1 MIFGA
6 SGMVGQ
12 GVLRECLLDP
22 DVTSVLSVGRSPSGL
37 MGRRVNGLTGSK
49 LKDIVVPNVFDL
61 SAVRGQLQGYDAC
74 FFCLGTTAVGKSEE
88 EYTRLTFDLTMSV
101 AETLLPLNPG
111 MTFVYVSGASTDS
124 TEKGKQMWARVKGRT
139 ENALMRLGFK
149 GAYMFRPG
157 IIQPLDGIR
166 PKGSMYRFVYS
177 VLNPLTPLLV
187 RIFPNAITNTRNV
200 GRAMISV
207 ARRGY
212 ERPILEIADIERAA
226 VSG

>member
-1 MIFGA
+1 MNVMIFGA

-22 DVTSVLSVGRSPSGL
+22 EVLSVLSVGRSPSGKKDP
-37 MGRRVNGLTGSK
+37 K
-49 LKDIVVPNVFDL
+49 LNDLVVPNVFDL
-61 SAVRGQLQGYDAC
+61 SVVRGQLQGYDAC

-88 EYTRLTFDLTMSV
+88 EYTNLTYDLTTSV
-101 AETLLPLNPG
+101 AETLKQLNPA

-139 ENALMRLGFK
+139 ENALMRIGFK

-157 IIQPLDGIR
+157 IIQPMDGIK
-166 PKGSMYRFVYS
+166 PKTPMYRFIYN
-177 VLNPLTPLLV
+177 VLNPLTPVLV
-187 RIFPNAITNTRNV
+187 RLFPNAITNTRNV

-207 ARRGY
+207 AKHGY
-212 ERPILEIADIERAA
+212 PTQILEIADIERAA

>member
-1 MIFGA
+1 MNVMIFGA

-22 DVTSVLSVGRSPSGL
+22 EVTSVLSVGRSPSGSKD
-37 MGRRVNGLTGSK
+37 SK
-49 LKDIVVPNVFDL
+49 LRDLVVPNVFDL
-61 SAVRGQLQGYDAC
+61 SSVRGELQGYDAC
-74 FFCLGTTAVGKSEE
+74 FFCLGTTAVRKSEA
-88 EYTRLTFDLTMSV
+88 EYTRLTYDLTMSV
-101 AETLLPLNPG
+101 AETLLPLNSA

-124 TEKGKQMWARVKGRT
+124 TEKGRQMWARVKGRT

-157 IIQPLDGIR
+157 IIQPLDGIK
-166 PKGSMYRFVYS
+166 PKTPMYRFIYN
-177 VLNPLTPLLV
+177 VLNPLTPVLV
-187 RIFPNAITNTRNV
+187 RLFPNAITNTRNV

-207 ARRGY
+207 ARHGY

>member
-22 DVTSVLSVGRSPSGL
+22 EVQSVLSVGRSPSGS
-37 MGRRVNGLTGSK
+37 RDPKLTD
-49 LKDIVVPNVFDL
+49 LVVPDIFDL
-61 SAVRGQLQGYDAC
+61 SPVRGRLQGFDAC

-88 EYTRLTFDLTMSV
+88 EYTKLTYDLTMSV
-101 AETLLPLNPG
+101 AETLRVLNSA

-124 TEKGKQMWARVKGRT
+124 TEKGRQMWARVKGRT
-139 ENALMRLGFK
+139 ENALMRVGFK

-166 PKGSMYRFVYS
+166 PKGSMYRFVYN
-177 VLNPLTPLLV
+177 VLKPLTPVLV
-187 RIFPNAITNTRNV
+187 RLFPNAITNTRNV

-207 ARRGY
+207 ARGGY
-212 ERPILEIADIERAA
+212 PTSILEISDIERAA
-226 VSG
+226 VGG